1 MTSITPIRRV
11 AVLANFSKVAVREL
25 ASELRPWLAERVESV
40 TLEEDILAFCN
51 ARARASAEQRQAERP
66 DLVVVLGGDGALLGA
81 VRAFGADPVP
91 TLGINLGRVGFL
103 ASTPASRWR
112 ETLGG
117 VLAGLGVLEPRLRLE
132 ARWQP
137 RAGQPVECVAL
148 NEVVIQRGSHQGML
162 TVSLSAG
169 EKWVTNYRAD
179 GVIVATPSGST
190 AYSLSAGGPVLVPGV
205 DAFVITP
212 ISPQG
217 LSNRPLV
224 LQADEELSLT
234 VAVSSGITT
243 LAIDGQAFHT
253 LAQGETV
260 TLRRYPEPY
269 PLYAMPGLDPYRRLR
284 ERLGWRGSME
294 PALERAEPEEE
305 AGPPGTNLGAG
316 GLL

>member
-1 MTSITPIRRV
+1 MTSSTPIRRV
-11 AVLANFSKVAVREL
+11 SILANFSKVAVREL

-51 ARARASAEQRQAERP
+51 ARSRASDEQRKADRP

-81 VRAFGADPVP
+81 VRAFGSDPVP
-91 TLGINLGRVGFL
+91 MLGINLGRVGFL

-117 VLAGLGVLEPRLRLE
+117 VLAGQGVLEPRLRLK
-132 ARWQP
+132 ARWTP
-137 RAGQPVECVAL
+137 RGGQPAECVAL
-148 NEVVIQRGSHQGML
+148 NEVVIQRGAHQGML
-162 TVSLSAG
+162 TVALSAG

-205 DAFVITP
+205 KAFVVTP

-224 LQADEELSLT
+224 LPAEQELSLT

-260 TLRRYPEPY
+260 TLCRHPDPY
-269 PLYAMPGLDPYRRLR
+269 PLYAMAGLDPYRRLR

-294 PALERAEPEEE
+294 PAVERAEPELEP
-305 AGPPGTNLGAG
+305 GPPGTDLGTG